1 MKSPSLK
8 VQCSV
13 DNCLYNKSQA
23 CYASQLMVRTMGDG
37 VANSADGTCCATFEP
52 RSDEI

>member
-13 DNCLYNKSQA
+13 DNCEYNKSQA
-23 CYASQLMVRTMGDG
+23 CYASQLMVSAMGDG
-37 VANSADGTCCATFEP
+37 VASAAEGTYCGTFKQ
-52 RSDEI
+52 RST

>member
-13 DNCLYNKSQA
+13 DNCIYNKSQA
-23 CYASQLMVRTMGDG
+23 CYASQLMVKAMGDG
-37 VANSADGTCCATFEP
+37 VANEADGTFCSTFEN
-52 RSDEI
+52 RSDNL

>member
-23 CYASQLMVRTMGDG
+23 CYASQLMVTPMGDG
-37 VANSADGTCCATFEP
+37 VANNAEGTCCSTFEP
-52 RSDEI
+52 RQSEI

>member
-13 DNCLYNKSQA
+13 DNCKYNKNQA
-23 CYASQLMVRTMGDG
+23 CYASQLTVEAMGDG
-37 VANSADGTCCATFEP
+37 VANNADGTCCSTFEQQI
-52 RSDEI
+52 E

>member
-13 DNCLYNKSQA
+13 DNCIYNKSQA
-23 CYASQLMVRTMGDG
+23 CYASQLMVKAMGDG
-37 VANSADGTCCATFEP
+37 VANEADGTFCSTFEN
-52 RSDEI
+52 RSEHS